1 MPPKAKATKKQKPRK
16 SQVAAAPP
24 MVQQPAPPVQQQPQA
39 APAPAPAVEAEA
51 AMGRVTVKYNIY
63 KNEYPT
69 RDGALTM
76 EALDEELAISFG
88 FPGAFVA
95 RLRPVDG
102 ERVFTCSPPGTAG
115 LFENLPDGD
124 YVLEV
129 DEDPAEAVASV
140 AVVAVARPA
149 LRLEVAIAAPAA
161 PALGARAR
169 LDFL

>member
-1 MPPKAKATKKQKPRK
+1 
-16 SQVAAAPP
+16 
-24 MVQQPAPPVQQQPQA
+24 
-39 APAPAPAVEAEA
+39 
-51 AMGRVTVKYNIY
+51 MGRVTVKYNIY

-149 LRLEVAIAAPAA
+149 DLAGKTRAANEVTATLRSMAPGQLAGAEYERLKAARDVEDV
-161 PALGARAR
+161 LFGGSG
-169 LDFL
+169 